1 MITKSDCIL
10 LLKDLSDRGIDTK
23 EILSKTIVSR
33 DVDIDCLKFINDNRQ
48 LDVTEFYKKIRKS
61 YNAKKSKLYGNL
73 VKEDISP
80 DEMLTAL
87 SSLLLQI
94 LLFSKKATNKQMFL
108 RHARADEISM
118 VLGLYFRNYDLTNC
132 MKLMNLIKADL
143 KAIESIY
150 R

>member
-23 EILSKTIVSR
+23 EVLSKTLISR
-33 DVDIDCLKFINDNRQ
+33 DVDIDCLKFINDNRP

-61 YNAKKSKLYGNL
+61 YNSKKSKLYGNL
-73 VKEDISP
+73 VKEDISSE
-80 DEMLTAL
+80 EMLTAL

-94 LLFSKKATNKQMFL
+94 LLFSKKATNRQMFL
-108 RHARADEISM
+108 RHARADEISI
-118 VLGLYFRNYDLTNC
+118 VLGLYFKNYDLTNC
-132 MKLMNLIKADL
+132 VKLMNLIKADL
-143 KAIESIY
+143 KAVESLY